1 MLDKDKL
8 FEGIAKT
15 LSIKTELVN
24 QNSHIVD
31 DLGADSLD
39 LVELV
44 LWLEEKYNVEV
55 TDEESEK
62 LNTVQDVIDF
72 LEAKLK

>member
-1 MLDKDKL
+1 MLDQNKL

-39 LVELV
+39 LVSF
-44 LWLEEKYNVEV
+44 N
-55 TDEESEK
+55 
-62 LNTVQDVIDF
+62 
-72 LEAKLK
+72 